1 MKKPSPIIVKLIL
14 KAALKD
20 AKHLDSFSN
29 MEIYFLCRLGIGELS
44 TYGFSIEDSVKLLS
58 LIREELYSRS

>member
-29 MEIYFLCRLGIGELS
+29 IEISFLYRLGIGELS

-58 LIREELYSRS
+58 LIREELYSRG

>member
-29 MEIYFLCRLGIGELS
+29 MEISFLCRLGIGELS

-58 LIREELYSRS
+58 LIRKELYSRG